1 MEKEELKKVLNMV
14 SDGTMKPEDAVRL
27 IEAMQGQSPV
37 EAETKASTAKG
48 EANWVKIRVTNIA
61 TGKTK
66 VNMRIPLW
74 LVRGALKLGGK
85 GLNFVFFDSDK
96 KMKGDLTEKLNEM
109 VSLGEI
115 GTLLDVTDEE
125 EGEHV
130 EIVLE

>member
-96 KMKGDLTEKLNEM
+96 KMKEDLTEKLNEM

>member
-27 IEAMQGQSPV
+27 IEAMQGQSTV
-37 EAETKASTAKG
+37 DAETRSSTTKG
-48 EANWVKIRVTNIA
+48 KANWVKIRVTNIA

-66 VNMRIPLW
+66 VNVRIPLW

-85 GLNFVFFDSDK
+85 GLNLVFFDSDK
-96 KMKGDLTEKLNEM
+96 KMNEDLTEKLNEM
-109 VSLGEI
+109 VSLGET